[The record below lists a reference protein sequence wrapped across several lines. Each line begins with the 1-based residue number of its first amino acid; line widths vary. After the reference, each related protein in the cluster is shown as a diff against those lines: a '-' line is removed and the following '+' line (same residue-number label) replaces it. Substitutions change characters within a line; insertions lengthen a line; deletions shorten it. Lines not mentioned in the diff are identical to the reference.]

1 MRAVAITAES
11 APLTLIELDR
21 PKPGAGEVLVRVKAS
36 SLNGFDVAVANG
48 YLTGMMEH
56 KYPVV
61 LGKDFA
67 GIVEDLGGG
76 VTRFR
81 LGDEVFG
88 VVTESVLSSGSFA
101 EYIVVNESASIYAIP
116 DGATMS
122 DAGAI
127 GLAGAAAIDSIDAAK
142 IEPLDVVLIVGATGG
157 VGTLI
162 LQYAVDAKANI
173 IATATP
179 GIAAEFV
186 TDLGAAATVNP
197 EEDLAEQVIRLAPG
211 GVDVIFHLAG
221 DPARLPLV
229 LSERGRII
237 STLGYGVDK
246 HPLATA
252 IMANPSQATLARLAA
267 DMASERIGVPIT
279 DTFELDQLPE
289 AIAAFPKGTLGK
301 HAINIA

>member
-11 APLTLIELDR
+11 APPTLIELDR

-67 GIVEDLGGG
+67 GIVEDLGVG

-101 EYIVVNESASIYAIP
+101 EYIAVNESASIYAIP

-127 GLAGAAAIDSIDAAK
+127 GLAGTAALDSIDVAK

-157 VGTLI
+157 VGSLI
-162 LQYAVDAKANI
+162 LQYAVEAKANV

-186 TDLGAAATVNP
+186 TDLGAVATVNP

-221 DPARLPLV
+221 DPTRLPLV

-237 STLGYGVDK
+237 STLGYGADK

-252 IMANPSQATLARLAA
+252 IMANPSQVTLAQLAA
-267 DMASERIGVPIT
+267 DMAAERIGVAIT

-289 AIAAFPKGTLGK
+289 AITAFPDGTLGK